1 MHVLLHRLM
10 LAAALVVSGTAAA
23 QDSWPDRPIKLLVTS
38 AAGGGIDLMARILAD
53 ALSRQ
58 LPQRVIVENN
68 GGAGGLIA
76 TRMIAKSDPD
86 GYSFLFQGPGHA
98 YLPFI
103 RKEPGY
109 DVRKDFA
116 SVSLV
121 TRYPLVLVTKPSIPA
136 KTVAEF
142 IAMAKA
148 APGKYSYGSSGVGGA
163 SHIPLAAFTDQ
174 AGINMVHVPFRGSG
188 QATAALLAD
197 QIDLVIDGL
206 APQLGH
212 IREGRVRPLGVSTRE
227 RSPYM
232 PELPTVSE
240 TLPGFVFP
248 MWVAVFAPAKTPKP
262 IVDKMSAAI
271 AAALKD
277 PATRKRYDELI
288 VDVVGSTP
296 QELDAFVEEQL
307 TVNQKVIEK
316 IGIQISD

>member
-1 MHVLLHRLM
+1 MHVLLRAL
-10 LAAALVVSGTAAA
+10 LLVALVAPAGHASA
-23 QDSWPDRPIKLLVTS
+23 QEWSDRPIKFLVTS

-53 ALSRQ
+53 SLGRQ

-76 TRMIAKSDPD
+76 TRMIAKEAPD

-98 YLPFI
+98 YLPFL
-103 RKEPGY
+103 KKNPGY

-121 TRYPLVLVTKPSIPA
+121 TKYPLVLVTRPSLPA

-142 IAMAKA
+142 IAMAKKE
-148 APGKYSYGSSGVGGA
+148 PNKFSYGSSGVGGA
-163 SHIPLAAFTDQ
+163 SHIPLAAFTEQ

-188 QATAALLAD
+188 PATAALISN

-212 IREGRVRPLGVSTRE
+212 IREGRVQPLGVSTRE

-232 PELPTVSE
+232 PDLPAISE
-240 TLPGFVFP
+240 TLPGFEFP

-262 IVDKMSAAI
+262 IIDKMSAAI

-277 PATRKRYDELI
+277 PTTRKRYEELM
-288 VDVVGSTP
+288 VDIVGSTP
-296 QELDAFVEEQL
+296 QELDAFVDQQL
-307 TVNQKVIEK
+307 NTNKKVIES
-316 IGIQISD
+316 IGLESTD

>member
-1 MHVLLHRLM
+1 MHALLHRLM